1 MGDTVIDNREGPTQ
15 TTRYANN
22 HSLLAFALAPTMTY
36 AQASTGVPVIKM
48 VKEESSIKFNVK
60 ASVAL
65 EGTFDKWDAKI
76 TMTSADVESGVLD
89 IKIKQ
94 RVRTR
99 EAG

>member
-1 MGDTVIDNREGPTQ
+1 MR
-15 TTRYANN
+15 TTI
-22 HSLLAFALAPTMTY
+22 LCLAFALAPSMTH
-36 AQASTGVPVIKM
+36 AQASTGVPVIKV

-94 RVRTR
+94 RV
-99 EAG
+99 